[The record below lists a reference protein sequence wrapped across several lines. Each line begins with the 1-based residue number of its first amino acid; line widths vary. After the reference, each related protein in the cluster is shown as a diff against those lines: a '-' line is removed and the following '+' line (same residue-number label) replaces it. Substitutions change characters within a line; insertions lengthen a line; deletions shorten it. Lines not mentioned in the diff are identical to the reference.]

1 MHDRAYTAFH
11 EWDPEKARSNLAKHG
26 VRFADAVAALEDDLG
41 LTLRDPDSDAE
52 ERFVTL
58 GLDAFERLLVVVYT
72 WRGEHLRILSARK
85 ASPAERRQYEEV

>member
-1 MHDRAYTAFH
+1 MHDRTYTAFY

-26 VRFADAVAALEDDLG
+26 VRFVDAVAALEDDLG

-58 GLDAFERLLVVVYT
+58 GLDAFDRLLVVVYT

>member
-1 MHDRAYTAFH
+1 MHVRTYTTFY
-11 EWDPEKARSNLAKHG
+11 EWDPAKASSNLAKHG

-41 LTLRDPDSDAE
+41 LTLRDPDSESE

-58 GLDAFERLLVVVYT
+58 GLDFFGRLLVVVFT
-72 WRGEHLRILSARK
+72 WREEHLRILSARK